1 MKHLLFLFI
10 GLVFMSSCSKEDS
23 NTIFNREIEQ
33 IEKYIK
39 DNNLV
44 AEKTVH
50 GVYYVIESPGSADR
64 PTISNTVIMNY
75 RGYFLDQ
82 KEFDKGDKVE
92 FPLFQLI
99 EGWQIGIPKFGKG
112 GKGKLLV
119 PSRLGYGSGG
129 RGSIPPNAIL
139 IFDIELLD
147 WK

>member
-1 MKHLLFLFI
+1 
-10 GLVFMSSCSKEDS
+10 MSSCSKEDS

-92 FPLFQLI
+92 FPLYQLI

-119 PSRLGYGSGG
+119 PSRLGYGSSD
-129 RGSIPPNAIL
+129 RGSIPANSTL

>member
-1 MKHLLFLFI
+1 
-10 GLVFMSSCSKEDS
+10 MSSCSKEDS